1 MTIEELGSALWR
13 NLGDDDHYN
22 MDSLD
27 WLYKSQ
33 QESRVQSPE
42 SPEVSEEKQS
52 EVTILV
58 DEKLQ
63 QLSDLKME
71 FPDFTKVTLK
81 GQCT

>member
-1 MTIEELGSALWR
+1 MIANIYDYDIL
-13 NLGDDDHYN
+13 DDILAIVKEY
-22 MDSLD
+22 
-27 WLYKSQ
+27 
-33 QESRVQSPE
+33 QS
-42 SPEVSEEKQS
+42 EKQS

>member
-1 MTIEELGSALWR
+1 MKSGYFNSLKMLIIVIGGSLKKKIRIANIYEYDIL
-13 NLGDDDHYN
+13 DDI
-22 MDSLD
+22 LAIV
-27 WLYKSQ
+27 K
-33 QESRVQSPE
+33 ECQS
-42 SPEVSEEKQS
+42 EKQS